1 VTTTLAS
8 DASDASNISGGSGV
22 PTALDAPSSPDG
34 TDARITADAR
44 SDRLRANPDL
54 RNLFTAAAAAK
65 LGTHVAYVAVPL
77 IAVESLGAGAGE
89 VGALAAL
96 ATAANLLF
104 GLPAG
109 AWIDRSRKRP
119 LMVAADLARA
129 ALLVSVPVAWWFGA
143 LTIWQMYAVV
153 FLAGI
158 GTTVFDIAQQSMLP
172 AIVDRHRLTGANA
185 RLVALDSGLTIGGRG
200 LAGFLVSL
208 IGAPFALAFNAFG
221 YVWSAVFVRR
231 VRSEPEPTGSGLSLA
246 ADIGGGLRHVWRSP
260 ALRALASAG
269 AINNFSIQMFL
280 AMLPLIWIGSGL
292 PAYGLGLMLS
302 VAGVGILVG
311 AAAARRLRA
320 RFGTAR
326 VLWMV
331 GAIAG
336 PPALCLPLVGLSAG
350 TWLAAGAWTLV
361 GAVVGVAN
369 VVGMSLRQQITPDA
383 LLGRMNAVFQFVFM
397 GAVALGAASAAVV
410 GELASPRTAAWVG
423 AVGIALHWIMLFTA
437 RRSLRDSVG
446 ALEG

>member
-1 VTTTLAS
+1 VTTTLA
-8 DASDASNISGGSGV
+8 
-22 PTALDAPSSPDG
+22 PE
-34 TDARITADAR
+34 AR
-44 SDRLRANPDL
+44 SDRLRSNPDL
-54 RNLFTAAAAAK
+54 RRLFTAAAAAK

-89 VGALAAL
+89 VGVLAAL
-96 ATAANLLF
+96 ATTANLLF

-119 LMVAADLARA
+119 LMVAADLGRA

-143 LTIWQMYAVV
+143 LTIGQLYAVV

-172 AIVDRHRLTGANA
+172 AIVDRARLTGANA

-200 LAGFLVSL
+200 LAGFLIALV
-208 IGAPFALAFNAFG
+208 GAPFALAVNAIG
-221 YVWSAVFVRR
+221 YVWSAVFVRL
-231 VRSEPEPTGSGLSLA
+231 VRGEPAPTGSKLSLA

-260 ALRALASAG
+260 TLRALAAAG
-269 AINNFSIQMFL
+269 AVNNFAIQMFL
-280 AMLPLIWIGSGL
+280 AMLPLIWVGSAL

-302 VAGVGILVG
+302 AAGVGILAG
-311 AAAARRLRA
+311 AATAHRLRS

-326 VLWMV
+326 TLWMV
-331 GAIAG
+331 GAVAG
-336 PPALCLPLVGLSAG
+336 PPALCLPLVGLGGG

-369 VVGMSLRQQITPDA
+369 VVGMSLRQQVTPDA

-397 GAVALGAASAAVV
+397 GAVALGAGAAGLI
-410 GELASPRTAAWVG
+410 GELASPRAAVWVG
-423 AVGIALHWIMLFTA
+423 AAGIALQWTVLFAA
-437 RRSLRDSVG
+437 RRAVAADAARAEAQPVVRR
-446 ALEG
+446 AV